1 MVEGNCAVAMGEI
14 EAEEDLSQKGR
25 TMGYL
30 VCWLL
35 GNGCLF
41 SWNSLITIEDYFV
54 IVFDDYHPAR
64 VFTLVY
70 QPFALVTILFLT
82 FYEARM
88 NTRLRIMSGYSLFF
102 MFILLIPILDLATH
116 GRGGIGPFIGTCIF
130 IAGFGFADALVQG
143 GMFGEVSFM
152 DPSYVQAFSAGLAA
166 SGAITS
172 GLRLICKASF
182 PNTTDGL
189 RKSSLV
195 FFFISAFFELTCIFL
210 YAYVFPRLTCVQYY
224 RAKAASEGSLTV
236 TADLVAVGNTAFE
249 NNKHNGTK
257 ALAPLGRLTNTQLL
271 KRNADYCFVIFF
283 CYTLTLSIFPGFLA
297 EDTGTHHLGTWYVVT
312 LVAMYNVGD
321 LLGRYI
327 PLIDGLLLKSRRML
341 IVAVL
346 SRVAF
351 IPAFYFTAKYGP
363 QGWMIILTILL
374 GISNGYVTVCA
385 FIGAPKGY
393 LGPEQNALGN
403 ILVVFLVIGLF
414 VGVVSDW
421 LWLIGK
427 GW

>member
-1 MVEGNCAVAMGEI
+1 MSEI
-14 EAEEDLSQKGR
+14 RDEEQSLKGR

-41 SWNSLITIEDYFV
+41 SWNSLITIEDYFE
-54 IVFDDYHPAR
+54 IVFEGYHPAR

-70 QPFALVTILFLT
+70 QPFALATILVLT
-82 FYEARM
+82 FFEARV
-88 NTRLRIMSGYSLFF
+88 NTRLRLISGYSLFF

-116 GRGGIGPFIGTCIF
+116 GRGGIGPFVGTCIF

-224 RAKAASEGSLTV
+224 RSKAASEGSLTV
-236 TADLVAVGNTAFE
+236 TADLAAVGSTAFVNE
-249 NNKHNGTK
+249 RDKHKGIM
-257 ALAPLGRLTNTQLL
+257 ALAPLERLTNTQLL
-271 KRNADYCFVIFF
+271 KRNADYCFVILF

-297 EDTGTHHLGTWYVVT
+297 EDTGQHHLGTWYIVT
-312 LVAMYNVGD
+312 LVAMFNVGD

-327 PLIDGLLLKSRRML
+327 PLIDGLLLKSRRIL
-341 IVAVL
+341 VVAVL
-346 SRVAF
+346 SRAMF

-385 FIGAPKGY
+385 FVGAPKGY